1 MGNKQELLE
10 YLAFANT
17 LLDSMDTSINR
28 ESESNVW
35 KYSSYK
41 NYAKKYNKLASL
53 VIPSVKSAEMLDLY
67 NIDKIPSEFNTVAS
81 QQKTLFFSVHAN
93 LSILKAMLESQVGYK
108 EDKVLQI
115 RDFLEANLRRATFN
129 EPEREVQVQD
139 TIEQLLIGKG
149 LEKGV
154 DYDREVGRVKVSIK
168 EVIPDFILQKLG
180 LAIEVKLSKSATKSR
195 TIVDEINADILA
207 YSKGY
212 RSTLFVIYDLGSIR
226 DESEFKN
233 DLEIHEGVSVVIVKH

>member
-1 MGNKQELLE
+1 MGNKQKLLE

-17 LLDSMDTSINR
+17 LLDSMDTSISC
-28 ESESNVW
+28 EPESNVW

-41 NYAKKYNKLASL
+41 NYAQKYNKLANL
-53 VIPSVKSAEMLDLY
+53 VIPLVRSAEMLDLY
-67 NIDKIPSEFNTVAS
+67 NIDKIPSEFNTIAS
-81 QQKTLFFSVHAN
+81 HQKTLFFSVHAN
-93 LSILKAMLESQVGYK
+93 LSILKAILESQVGYK

-115 RDFLEANLRRATFN
+115 RDFLQANLRRATFN

-154 DYDREVGRVKVSIK
+154 DYDREVDRVKVSIK
-168 EVIPDFILQKLG
+168 EVVPDFILQKLG

-226 DESEFKN
+226 DESEFKS
-233 DLEIHEGVSVVIVKH
+233 DLEIHDGVSVVIVKH